1 MQDDGNFDVSSLS
14 VEDRLSIAA
23 DERRLMAKYEQIILD
38 AEKQEETMKTT
49 EQESEPPTGWIVRT
63 RRVQTYWDGNR
74 TVRVRREELQDNFL
88 QDFAAHQG
96 QELEPA
102 SYSLDVLAEN
112 RNDNYWT
119 VRVQAATAATA
130 DLIFW
135 SLDEWLDYQVAQHN
149 YHLTEQRGE
158 TLTVHLDPSL
168 PVGANL
174 VRLHRHGTAEG
185 LFIEIKNPETA
196 LAQAVG
202 NRLAH
207 CVILK
212 SVNGRSCP
220 TIPIF
225 KGVKRFARDRGEPL
239 MLELQCLSAEDA
251 SLLWYKQPQDV
262 ENPDFP
268 TQQEETNS
276 NNTALSDQALVE
288 ENNTKPMKRPVPQPE
303 HECASSNDFTQ
314 SSATDSAHLEQRPES
329 PASSLTDNSQVSD
342 PSLRRKSG
350 NYDGYKHFHNKYGEI
365 VLEEFKKGANIHKNA
380 AMGYLW
386 TQHKKLFGEA
396 CSEDCPCVKDLPALT
411 STVVM
416 DQLEKKKSKWDNP
429 QKLQP
434 GDYPIG
440 ITGNFA
446 HTFIPLLMQERPDE
460 KSTKLLE
467 RLLAMWEIHRRNR
480 IFGIKC
486 HEGCECSEGWELVF
500 HKGIL
505 WDEAGPVIKSSKEST
520 SAAAAKASL
529 RPIPKKRKTLL
540 NASALVPGKKSKILP
555 LSKPGQKPAP
565 TLESSFQGNRWSA
578 GSNGAQPLPQ
588 EKEGECKSQAYE
600 IEFDCNKPLGFY
612 CVTEKNPVK
621 YCKIM

>member
-38 AEKQEETMKTT
+38 AEKEEETRRRNT
-49 EQESEPPTGWIVRT
+49 EQESVPPAGWIVRT

-74 TVRVRREELQDNFL
+74 TVRVRREELQDDFL
-88 QDFAAHQG
+88 RDFAAHQG

-102 SYSLDVLAEN
+102 SYSLNVLAEN

-135 SLDEWLDYQVAQHN
+135 SLDEWLHYQVAQHN

-158 TLTVHLDPSL
+158 TVTVHLDPSL

-174 VRLHRHGTAEG
+174 VQLHRHGTTEG
-185 LFIEIKNPETA
+185 LFVEIKNPETA
-196 LAQAVG
+196 LAQAAG
-202 NRLAH
+202 NRSAH

-225 KGVKRFARDRGEPL
+225 KGVKRLARDRGEPL

-251 SLLWYKQPQDV
+251 SLLWCKQLQEE
-262 ENPDFP
+262 ENPDVP
-268 TQQEETNS
+268 LEQEESNS
-276 NNTALSDQALVE
+276 NNTAVSDQTALVE
-288 ENNTKPMKRPVPQPE
+288 ENNTGENNTGPMKRPAPQPE
-303 HECASSNDFTQ
+303 PAGASSNDFTQ
-314 SSATDSAHLEQRPES
+314 SSATDLAHLEQRPES
-329 PASSLTDNSQVSD
+329 PASSLTDSSQVSD

-365 VLEEFKKGANIHKNA
+365 VVEEFKKGANIHKNS

-396 CSEDCPCVKDLPALT
+396 CSEDCPCVTDLPALT

-505 WDEAGPVIKSSKEST
+505 RGEAGPLIKSSQQST
-520 SAAAAKASL
+520 SVARAKASL
-529 RPIPKKRKTLL
+529 GPIPKKRKTLH
-540 NASALVPGKKSKILP
+540 NAAALVPGDEVQDL
-555 LSKPGQKPAP
+555 A
-565 TLESSFQGNRWSA
+565 T
-578 GSNGAQPLPQ
+578 
-588 EKEGECKSQAYE
+588 
-600 IEFDCNKPLGFY
+600 
-612 CVTEKNPVK
+612 VK
-621 YCKIM
+621 TRA